1 MSLNKIVVPTMK
13 HIGDDRVPDALEVE
27 TPFSI
32 GQELDFEYDIH
43 NKMQRAQGYG
53 GWTTFSGSKDIGHFK
68 ISGIFANMLISPPKT
83 MVEVESLD
91 ERFNRIYP
99 TQKTMVIEQESL
111 LKRIRM
117 QKPAL
122 DDTIQSASIRTGDSH
137 ASPDTPVKTPIQFVE
152 KEPWPNI
159 APFIGGCDMYPT
171 YMVKDGVEYFM
182 FNRRSDESAYESDRD
197 KSCKAQLL
205 ANGGKFFRF
214 YGYVE
219 TPYEY
224 LRNVIER
231 HHSFE
236 NFSHKEVEWFDDGSF
251 CDFHGNLKEVE
262 AAFKFRI
269 YDKRLAANIEKIVGL
284 IHQKKYDKALD
295 VLNKCPNNENVK
307 RTASLVSKIESA
319 SARATESQPISHM
332 RAKEIEPQL

>member
-99 TQKTMVIEQESL
+99 TYKTMVIEQESL

-122 DDTIQSASIRTGDSH
+122 DDTIQSASIRAADPH
-137 ASPDTPVKTPIQFVE
+137 ASSVAPVKSPD
-152 KEPWPNI
+152 P
-159 APFIGGCDMYPT
+159 
-171 YMVKDGVEYFM
+171 
-182 FNRRSDESAYESDRD
+182 
-197 KSCKAQLL
+197 
-205 ANGGKFFRF
+205 
-214 YGYVE
+214 
-219 TPYEY
+219 
-224 LRNVIER
+224 ER
-231 HHSFE
+231 
-236 NFSHKEVEWFDDGSF
+236 
-251 CDFHGNLKEVE
+251 
-262 AAFKFRI
+262 
-269 YDKRLAANIEKIVGL
+269 
-284 IHQKKYDKALD
+284 
-295 VLNKCPNNENVK
+295 
-307 RTASLVSKIESA
+307 
-319 SARATESQPISHM
+319 
-332 RAKEIEPQL
+332 

>member
-1 MSLNKIVVPTMK
+1 MSQFTLSRDTDWSDLMQFISDNRETFDYSRKDLNTISKNECFGLVALQVKEYLEDEGLSLDDIDLSHYSNDMRKNALEDVVARAFRTYLSGEYNPAEVHEFVEEAKASCGIADRRPSFIDCIKEEDLSMSLNKIVVPTMK
-13 HIGDDRVPDALEVE
+13 HFGDDRVPDALEVE

-43 NKMQRAQGYG
+43 NKMQRAPSFG

-137 ASPDTPVKTPIQFVE
+137 ASPDTPVKTPN
-152 KEPWPNI
+152 P
-159 APFIGGCDMYPT
+159 
-171 YMVKDGVEYFM
+171 
-182 FNRRSDESAYESDRD
+182 
-197 KSCKAQLL
+197 
-205 ANGGKFFRF
+205 
-214 YGYVE
+214 
-219 TPYEY
+219 
-224 LRNVIER
+224 ER
-231 HHSFE
+231 
-236 NFSHKEVEWFDDGSF
+236 
-251 CDFHGNLKEVE
+251 
-262 AAFKFRI
+262 
-269 YDKRLAANIEKIVGL
+269 
-284 IHQKKYDKALD
+284 
-295 VLNKCPNNENVK
+295 
-307 RTASLVSKIESA
+307 
-319 SARATESQPISHM
+319 
-332 RAKEIEPQL
+332 